1 MKNFFIIFIL
11 IFFCKIAFAE
21 DQTLTEYVSEKL
33 GIYFDK
39 YEEEKHKYEEEK
51 KENFISLGKIKELE
65 ESLDETNK
73 NFEILKKEKSN
84 LENTNKKL
92 SEVKII
98 QINRS
103 SGIIILSALLFLI
116 FIILYLSLIISKQR
130 KWRKEYF
137 DENNNKFIGV
147 LPERIADTIDKSE
160 EAYNS
165 LQESNRKQY
174 DNFNQ
179 NLQQV
184 ANLINQVNSVN
195 TENVSKIN
203 DQLSAL
209 RKFSDEKNE
218 LVKKYQEFY
227 DFGIIKSYIL
237 ETIST
242 IDHLEDSVRELE
254 NKNHPQE
261 SIEAVNFAKLK
272 LVTVLENDNINQVQP
287 NLEMTF
293 NDPKQPVKCKVNKK
307 TVSNEKTAGSIKSIM
322 HSGYV
327 GQISKDKEFVTIRP
341 AYVNIY
347 VNKTQEEN

>member
-1 MKNFFIIFIL
+1 MKNYFITFFIIFLCNISFADDHDNQKIL
-11 IFFCKIAFAE
+11 LDYYSKNHWK
-21 DQTLTEYVSEKL
+21 YV
-33 GIYFDK
+33 DK
-39 YEEEKHKYEEEK
+39 YEEERKEKYIALEA
-51 KENFISLGKIKELE
+51 IKELE
-65 ESLDETNK
+65 VDLDETNK
-73 NFEILKKEKSN
+73 NLEILEKEKDI
-84 LENTNKKL
+84 LEKNNKKL
-92 SEVKII
+92 SEVKNI
-98 QINRS
+98 QINS
-103 SGIIILSALLFLI
+103 SSVIIILSALLLLI

-165 LQESNRKQY
+165 LKESNHKQY

-184 ANLINQVNSVN
+184 ANLINQVNNVN

-272 LVTVLENDNINQVQP
+272 LVTILENDNINQVQP

-293 NDPKQPVKCKVNKK
+293 NDSKQPVKCKVNKK
-307 TVSNEKTAGSIKSIM
+307 TVSNENTAGTIKSIM

-347 VNKTQEEN
+347 INKTQEEN